1 MRLGIFGGTFNPI
14 HIAHLRCAEE
24 ARAALRLERVLFVP
38 TASPPHKR
46 GREIAPAADRLS
58 MVRLAI
64 RGNPAFR
71 VSSIELD
78 RPGRSYSVDTLRILR
93 EHMPRKTRLVFLV
106 GLDAFREINTWK
118 DFPALFTLTD
128 FAVFARP
135 PESLALPQR
144 LLPVAVRKQFCYRK
158 SINTLVHSSG
168 NQVHFLK
175 VTALDISASAIRRNV
190 KNGRPIRYLVPAAV
204 ESYIRGHDLYARHA
218 DNLDC
223 A

>member
-24 ARAALRLERVLFVP
+24 ARAALRLDQILFVP

-46 GREIAPAADRLS
+46 GREIAPAADRLA

-71 VSSIELD
+71 ASSIELD
-78 RPGRSYSVDTLRILR
+78 RPGRSYSVDTLRILHERMAR
-93 EHMPRKTRLVFLV
+93 ETRLVFLV

-118 DFPALFTLTD
+118 DFTTLFTLAD

-135 PESLALPQR
+135 PESLPLKHR
-144 LLPVAVRKQFCYRK
+144 MLPVAVRKQFCYRE
-158 SINTLVHSSG
+158 SSQSLVHDSG

-190 KNGRPIRYLVPAAV
+190 RNGRPIRYLVPAAV
-204 ESYIRGHDLYARHA
+204 ENYIRDHGLYARTRGRS
-218 DNLDC
+218 
-223 A
+223 

>member
-24 ARAALRLERVLFVP
+24 ARAALRLDRVLFIP

-46 GREIAPAADRLS
+46 GRDIAPASDRLS

-64 RGNPAFR
+64 RGNPAFS
-71 VSSIELD
+71 VSSVEID

-93 EHMPRKTRLVFLV
+93 ERMPQRTRFVFLV

-118 DFPALFTLTD
+118 DFPALFTLAD

-135 PESLALPQR
+135 PESLPVPQR
-144 LLPVAVRKQFCYRK
+144 LLPVAVRKQFCYRQ
-158 SINTLVHSSG
+158 SVNVLVHSSG
-168 NQVHFLK
+168 NRVHFLK
-175 VTALDISASAIRRNV
+175 ATALDISASAIRRYV
-190 KNGRPIRYLVPAAV
+190 RNGRPIRYLVPPAV
-204 ESYIRGHDLYARHA
+204 ESYIRRHGLYARTRRRS
-218 DNLDC
+218 
-223 A
+223 